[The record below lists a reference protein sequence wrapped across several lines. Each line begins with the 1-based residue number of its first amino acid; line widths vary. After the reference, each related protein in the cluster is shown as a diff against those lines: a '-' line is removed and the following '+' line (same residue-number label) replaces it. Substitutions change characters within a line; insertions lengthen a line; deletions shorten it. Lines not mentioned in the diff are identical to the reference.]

1 MKLFR
6 RPMFRKGGN
15 VGEGIMSNIVD
26 RGNYN
31 EGQLVKDVEARQ
43 KLLQRFAGPGPQ
55 NALSNLLIRGG
66 LNLVSGKGAG
76 KGTLAGVAESFREP
90 TEAFMKEKA
99 TEDQFRRQI
108 GLSAATGVLGERQAR
123 EIALIKAA
131 SKGDKIALQKLVDYA
146 IEMGEFPDTKE
157 GREAAFKK
165 YSTSAADITRASD
178 EQKLQT
184 LIDDFR
190 KDGYDIS
197 DARSLA
203 IYERD
208 FRNKIPK
215 NKQGKPFKSNKAFP
229 DKPVPGKFYF
239 DIDSDTLY
247 YYDGKYN
254 EVTQETLKNFLPS
267 S

>member
-1 MKLFR
+1 
-6 RPMFRKGGN
+6 MFRKGGN
-15 VGEGIMSNIVD
+15 VGEGIMSKVVD

-43 KLLQRFAGPGPQ
+43 KLLQKFAGPGPQ

-108 GLSAATGVLGERQAR
+108 GLSAATGVIGERQAR
-123 EIALIKAA
+123 ELALLKAA
-131 SKGDKIALQKLVDYA
+131 MKGDKIALQKLVEYA
-146 IEMGEFPDTKE
+146 IEMGEFPDTPE
-157 GREAAFKK
+157 GRKQAFEK
-165 YSTSAADITRASD
+165 YQRSRTDIINASE
-178 EQKLQT
+178 EQILQNY
-184 LIDDFR
+184 IADFR
-190 KDGYDIS
+190 KDGYS
-197 DARSLA
+197 MPDARSLA

-215 NKQGKPFKSNKAFP
+215 NKQGKPFKSNTKFP
-229 DKPVPGKFYF
+229 KDPVPGKFYF

-254 EVTQETLKNFLPS
+254 EVTKETLKNFLPS